1 VEIFLAAIIVAV
13 AIVVSGGRI
22 VTGLKAAAGEERR
35 RARQLSI
42 AALFAPA
49 LSQVQDDPKALLAWQ
64 PLAKT
69 LRVQFP
75 QEFAALDTAA
85 GSTFPFSTD
94 LFASAHAKWTTEWL
108 AWERTHDATYK
119 LNALQAQKALEG
131 DADSAVARAT
141 LEAIEREKLDLY
153 QRRYEVYVRVG
164 KALQAL
170 RD

>member
-1 VEIFLAAIIVAV
+1 MEIFLAAIIVAV

-75 QEFAALDTAA
+75 QEFAALDTADA
-85 GSTFPFSTD
+85 NGVADTGLYLVSHGKTQVVARTGTFIPHIGTV
-94 LFASAHAKWTTEWL
+94 AHVNSPSFL
-108 AWERTHDATYK
+108 SPVPSS
-119 LNALQAQKALEG
+119 LQAGGIINDRGQIFFEVILTDG
-131 DADSAVARAT
+131 TGVLLVATPR
-141 LEAIEREKLDLY
+141 
-153 QRRYEVYVRVG
+153 G
-164 KALQAL
+164 
-170 RD
+170 

>member
-22 VTGLKAAAGEERR
+22 VTGLQAAGEERR

-85 GSTFPFSTD
+85 GSTFPFSAD

-108 AWERTHDATYK
+108 AWERMHDATYK
-119 LNALQAQKALEG
+119 LKALQAQKALEG
-131 DADSAVARAT
+131 DAGSAVARAT

-170 RD
+170 D